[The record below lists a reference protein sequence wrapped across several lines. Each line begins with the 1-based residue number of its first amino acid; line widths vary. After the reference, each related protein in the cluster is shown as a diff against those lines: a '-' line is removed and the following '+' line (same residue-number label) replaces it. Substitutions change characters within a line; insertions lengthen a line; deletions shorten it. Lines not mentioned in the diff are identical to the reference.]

1 MPIQINIKVR
11 PLNPRGPTGP
21 DDPEDGTFEEPFPK
35 VRVKKG
41 KEVRWKKG
49 GMVKAFKVTF
59 HDSSPFE
66 TEDGDPVFEITDE
79 EPLTASVPGTYHY
92 SVIAT
97 DGTHI
102 WDISAC
108 PELGVDL

>member
-11 PLNPRGPTGP
+11 PLNPPGRTGP

-35 VRVKKG
+35 VRVKHG
-41 KEVRWKKG
+41 KDVIWKKSG
-49 GMVKAFKVTF
+49 IVKAFKVTF

-66 TEDGDPVFEITDE
+66 TEDGDPVFEIADE
-79 EPLTASVPGTYHY
+79 NPRTATVVGTHHY

-97 DGTHI
+97 DGTRI

-108 PELGVDL
+108 PEIGVDL